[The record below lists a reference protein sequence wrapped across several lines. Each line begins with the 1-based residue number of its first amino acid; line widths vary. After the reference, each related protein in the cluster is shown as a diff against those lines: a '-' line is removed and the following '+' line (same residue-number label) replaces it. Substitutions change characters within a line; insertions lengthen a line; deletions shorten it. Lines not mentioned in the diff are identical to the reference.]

1 MSNTLLLADMS
12 QTDKC
17 RFRYVL
23 ETGAV
28 NGCLLKSKDGL
39 KFLLDRKTGQKQVLG
54 VGNHIPTRKN
64 KSVTQSSGSS
74 DQDMPEMQLENGRY
88 VAFT

>member
-1 MSNTLLLADMS
+1 M
-12 QTDKC
+12 
-17 RFRYVL
+17 V
-23 ETGAV
+23 
-28 NGCLLKSKDGL
+28 LKSKGGL

-88 VAFT
+88 VTFTVFMHCNYVAGQRQGILLNMK